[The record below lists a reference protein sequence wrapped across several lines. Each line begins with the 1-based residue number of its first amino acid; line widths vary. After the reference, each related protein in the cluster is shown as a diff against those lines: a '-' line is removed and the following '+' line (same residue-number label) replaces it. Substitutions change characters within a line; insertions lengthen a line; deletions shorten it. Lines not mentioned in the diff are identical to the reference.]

1 MAHLDSG
8 QVGDLTSHIDD
19 LEALEQV
26 AILHPATDGFEAW
39 LRGAFRTSSD
49 PDGVVLA
56 TVHKTKGQEWPRV
69 CVYAASEGLMPHRL
83 AVTDSLEEERR
94 IMHVALTRGQEEVL
108 VIAPERGASRFIG
121 ELLGQTQV
129 RMTAGPST
137 TPSPSLRS
145 ATVTPRRDE
154 IRPEMGESLVLAG
167 GYAGVVVQVD
177 AEGVSVKLPGGSQ
190 LRARWGEQVARGTEY
205 GALTRAV
212 ATAGA
217 GSG

>member
-1 MAHLDSG
+1 M
-8 QVGDLTSHIDD
+8 
-19 LEALEQV
+19 
-26 AILHPATDGFEAW
+26 
-39 LRGAFRTSSD
+39 
-49 PDGVVLA
+49 
-56 TVHKTKGQEWPRV
+56 
-69 CVYAASEGLMPHRL
+69 
-83 AVTDSLEEERR
+83 
-94 IMHVALTRGQEEVL
+94 
-108 VIAPERGASRFIG
+108 
-121 ELLGQTQV
+121 
-129 RMTAGPST
+129 
-137 TPSPSLRS
+137 
-145 ATVTPRRDE
+145 TPRRDE